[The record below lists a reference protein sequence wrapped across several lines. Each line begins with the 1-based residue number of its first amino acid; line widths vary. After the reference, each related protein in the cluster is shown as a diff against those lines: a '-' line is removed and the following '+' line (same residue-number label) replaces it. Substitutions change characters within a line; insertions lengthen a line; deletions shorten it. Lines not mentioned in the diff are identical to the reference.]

1 MKLTKTDVI
10 VAICL
15 ALCIPFCNMCIM
27 LLGINGENPALWYTF
42 PGFFVALLYTI
53 GKGRTLRDLLDVVVS
68 GLVGILWAYLGAE
81 LIGILIPVMGAIPGV
96 FVSVAVMVFI
106 FGALMGPLPTF
117 FNNYGFMYY
126 LVMALFVTQML
137 ATWAV
142 CELVV
147 GAVVMMI
154 IGITVIVMQA
164 INSTTFFS
172 DSNFKDMALKSLMFV
187 GCGTFLLTG
196 SQVVNRFIG

>member
-1 MKLTKTDVI
+1 MIRFCAAVSESTRMEEEAMKLTKTDVI

-53 GKGRTLRDLLDVVVS
+53 GKGRTLRDLFDVVVS

-81 LIGILIPVMGAIPGV
+81 LIGILVPVMGAIPGV

-106 FGALMGPLPTF
+106 FGVLMGPLPTF

-126 LVMALFVTQML
+126 LVMALFVTQMP

-147 GAVVMMI
+147 GAVYC
-154 IGITVIVMQA
+154 VILFGSFKLFA
-164 INSTTFFS
+164 KFS
-172 DSNFKDMALKSLMFV
+172 PIEFSMKRGEDL
-187 GCGTFLLTG
+187 
-196 SQVVNRFIG
+196 SQGE